1 MKHQIEKKQQFIS
14 KSGAEKIA
22 VKNCKGTVKSSEL
35 KTEHNV
41 MVYVVQVSGQDGKLH
56 TFHINCKNSK
66 IVKHDIKNNQQH
78 MTRAKAESFALSHC
92 KGAVKSAQMKKEN
105 GVSVYVVSIFGQD
118 GKLHTLHMDGKSGK
132 VLKEE
137 VQKKQVMI
145 ASKKAHS
152 IALSHCK
159 GAVKSSEMKKE
170 NGVYK
175 YIVKITAQNHT
186 EQTVK
191 VNAQNGAICK

>member
-35 KTEHNV
+35 KTEHNA

-92 KGAVKSAQMKKEN
+92 KGAVKSAQMKKKTAYQSMLSAYSARTASFIRSTWTAKAE
-105 GVSVYVVSIFGQD
+105 
-118 GKLHTLHMDGKSGK
+118 KS
-132 VLKEE
+132 
-137 VQKKQVMI
+137 
-145 ASKKAHS
+145 
-152 IALSHCK
+152 
-159 GAVKSSEMKKE
+159 
-170 NGVYK
+170 
-175 YIVKITAQNHT
+175 
-186 EQTVK
+186 
-191 VNAQNGAICK
+191 